1 LCVDL
6 FLPQYVLFMLCVVQD
21 LKALGK
27 QVVHPDD
34 DENEFGCLDNLIRI
48 ELDRLL
54 RDKVKNDKKAAR
66 ASGEATASE
75 SGSGAATAVKSSGG
89 SRARR

>member
-1 LCVDL
+1 
-6 FLPQYVLFMLCVVQD
+6 MLCVVQD
-21 LKALGK
+21 LKVLGK

-54 RDKVKNDKKAAR
+54 KDKVKNDKKAAKT
-66 ASGEATASE
+66 SGETTASE
-75 SGSGAATAVKSSGG
+75 SGSTAGKSSGG